1 MSDDLTDPI
10 AMHCK
15 YWSATFNGA
24 LMPLMIALHRVYAAK
39 TARSNAI
46 FSRHGLCP
54 AEFDVLASLRRT
66 APPHE
71 LTPSDVQRSVIIT
84 SGGLTKILR
93 QLETRGLVTRSTDTS
108 DRRIKPIRLSP
119 SALPMIEQTMQELI
133 ADCGSWVKSALSET
147 EVMQITALLS
157 KLVRPPAQSSES
169 S

>member
-1 MSDDLTDPI
+1 MPDDLTDPT

-15 YWSATFNGA
+15 YWSTTFDSE
-24 LMPLMIALHRVYAAK
+24 LMRLMVTLHRVYAAK
-39 TARSNAI
+39 TARSGAI

-66 APPHE
+66 PPPHE

-93 QLETRGLVTRSTDTS
+93 QLETRGLVTRSTDAS

-119 SALPMIEQTMQELI
+119 SALPIIEQTMQELI
-133 ADCGSWVKSALSET
+133 ADSGEWLHSALSAAEIL
-147 EVMQITALLS
+147 QITDLLS
-157 KLVRPPAQSSES
+157 KLLMGPVPPAES
-169 S
+169 P

>member
-1 MSDDLTDPI
+1 MSDDLTDPV

-15 YWSATFNGA
+15 YWPATFNGE
-24 LMPLMIALHRVYAAK
+24 LMPLMVALHRVYATK

-46 FSRHGLCP
+46 FSRHNLCP

-84 SGGLTKILR
+84 SGGLTKVLR
-93 QLETRGLVTRSTDTS
+93 QLETRGLVIRSTNAS

-119 SALPMIEQTMQELI
+119 SALPIIEQTMQELI
-133 ADCGSWVKSALSET
+133 ADATTWIKNTLTERELTQVSALLGK
-147 EVMQITALLS
+147 LLNPS
-157 KLVRPPAQSSES
+157 T
-169 S
+169 

>member
-1 MSDDLTDPI
+1 MLDDLTDPT
-10 AMHCK
+10 AMHGK
-15 YWSATFNGA
+15 YWSTTYDGE
-24 LMPLMIALHRVYAAK
+24 LMRLMVTLHRVYAAK
-39 TARSNAI
+39 TARSGAI

-66 APPHE
+66 PPPHE

-119 SALPMIEQTMQELI
+119 AALPIMEQTMQELV
-133 ADCGSWVKSALSET
+133 ADSGEWLHSALSAAEIL
-147 EVMQITALLS
+147 QITGLLS
-157 KLVRPPAQSSES
+157 KLLKGRVPPAES
-169 S
+169 A

>member
-1 MSDDLTDPI
+1 MSDDLTNPI

-15 YWSATFNGA
+15 YWPATFDGA

-39 TARSNAI
+39 TARSSAI

-54 AEFDVLASLRRT
+54 AEFDVLAILRRS

-93 QLETRGLVTRSTDTS
+93 QLEQRGLVTRSTDAA

-119 SALPMIEQTMQELI
+119 AALPIVEQTMQELI
-133 ADCGSWVKSALSET
+133 ADASAWINSTLSEKELT
-147 EVMQITALLS
+147 QVTALLN
-157 KLVRPPAQSSES
+157 KLLASSAAPTES
-169 S
+169 T

>member
-1 MSDDLTDPI
+1 MTDDLTDPV

-15 YWSATFNGA
+15 YWPSTFDGA
-24 LMPLMIALHRVYAAK
+24 MMPLMVTLHRVYAAK

-54 AEFDVLASLRRT
+54 AEFDVLASLRRS

-93 QLETRGLVTRSTDTS
+93 QLETRGLVTRSTDAS

-119 SALPMIEQTMQELI
+119 SALPIVEQTMQELI
-133 ADCGSWVKSALSET
+133 ADANAWINSTLSKKELAQ
-147 EVMQITALLS
+147 VTALLG
-157 KLVRPPAQSSES
+157 KLLTPPATPFES
-169 S
+169 T